1 MKEMDH
7 LSRPSGFQW
16 LIQWLQRDK
25 RAALSFV
32 FLLTLLFVSLT
43 AEWIAPHSPTEQHL
57 SNTMAAPSKL
67 NWLGTDDLGRDIF
80 SRLLFGA
87 RAALYAS
94 CLAVSI
100 AVCLGVPIGIWAG
113 YMGGWLD
120 ELVGRMIDTLLS
132 FPAIVLAIAV
142 TGALGI
148 GLTNGMISVGI
159 VFAPQLARLARA
171 KTLVVRQELYVDA
184 ARCFGSSTRHILWH
198 HILPNALQP
207 VLVQVT
213 ILLAGALLAEA
224 SLSFLGLGIQPPDP
238 SWGAMLARAYQSMEI
253 APEQMYAP
261 GIAILLT
268 AMAFNSLGESLR
280 KVLDPTN
287 QRL

>member
-67 NWLGTDDLGRDIF
+67 NLLGTDDLGRDIF

-113 YMGGWLD
+113 CWP
-120 ELVGRMIDTLLS
+120 LL
-132 FPAIVLAIAV
+132 
-142 TGALGI
+142 
-148 GLTNGMISVGI
+148 
-159 VFAPQLARLARA
+159 
-171 KTLVVRQELYVDA
+171 
-184 ARCFGSSTRHILWH
+184 
-198 HILPNALQP
+198 
-207 VLVQVT
+207 
-213 ILLAGALLAEA
+213 
-224 SLSFLGLGIQPPDP
+224 
-238 SWGAMLARAYQSMEI
+238 
-253 APEQMYAP
+253 
-261 GIAILLT
+261 
-268 AMAFNSLGESLR
+268 
-280 KVLDPTN
+280 
-287 QRL
+287 